1 MREVVKLK
9 MTIEEITSRRRTAK
23 SSGTALLSAII
34 FMVLMW
40 VVLLVLIPLRRG
52 GSGSVP
58 IDFIINATNTLNSSW
73 NSYK

>member
-23 SSGTALLSAII
+23 SSSTALLSAIC
-34 FMVLMW
+34 MVLMW

-58 IDFIINATNTLNSSW
+58 IDFIVNATNTLNSFW

>member
-1 MREVVKLK
+1 MREVVKSK
-9 MTIEEITSRRRTAK
+9 MTIEDITSRRRTAK
-23 SSGTALLSAII
+23 SSGIALLSAI

-40 VVLLVLIPLRRG
+40 VVLLMLIPLRRG

-58 IDFIINATNTLNSSW
+58 IDFIVKTTNTLNSSW

>member
-1 MREVVKLK
+1 MREVVKPK

-23 SSGTALLSAII
+23 SSGTALLSAI

-40 VVLLVLIPLRRG
+40 VVLLVLIPLRKG

-58 IDFIINATNTLNSSW
+58 IDFIVNATNTLNSSW

>member
-1 MREVVKLK
+1 MREVVKPK
-9 MTIEEITSRRRTAK
+9 MTIEEITSQRRTAK
-23 SSGTALLSAII
+23 SSDTALLFAI

-58 IDFIINATNTLNSSW
+58 IDFIVNATNTPNSSW